1 MLFACGASTVPATAK
16 PEIALN
22 RTLPLVLAVA
32 LFMEH
37 MDSTVISTALPAIA
51 ADLGTSPVALKLA
64 LTAYLVSLAI
74 FIPISG
80 WMADRYGARRVFRTA
95 IAVFI
100 AGSVLC
106 ALSGSLTAFVASRFV
121 QGMGGAM
128 MTPLA
133 RLMLV
138 RGTPRSDLVNA
149 MAWLTV
155 PALIGPMV
163 GPPVGGFITTYVSWH
178 WIFIINVP
186 IGLAGILISGFVLPK
201 IETHAPPPMDWAGF
215 LLAAICASGLVFGL
229 SVISLPAL
237 PPTVGF
243 ATTAMGAV
251 AGMVYVRHARRAAAP
266 ILDLRLFRSTAFR
279 AAIAAGSL
287 FRIGNGAVPFLLPLM
302 FQLIFGLS
310 PFQSGLLTFASA
322 IGALTVK
329 FVAGATLRAAGF
341 RTVSI
346 AAAIGGG
353 MLVGAN
359 ALFTEATP
367 YPAIIATLIA
377 AGFLRSLF
385 YTSANTMVFAEI
397 DDRAA
402 AQATAM
408 AAAAQQVSTA
418 LGVACA
424 GGLLEIMTGL
434 SVGGLDR
441 FAFVVAFLTAS
452 AIALTAVVPLL
463 RLPRD
468 IGQAISGHGARRRT
482 GVAEPDLQE

>member
-1 MLFACGASTVPATAK
+1 TRQAATRPRSPVSSKSYATNCTTTVEAISFRHIPRRRSGSRKRCDTPRRSRPTGVETACIPRREAFRNGGRLAGQRMLFACGASTVPATAK

-163 GPPVGGFITTYVSWH
+163 GPPVGGFITTY
-178 WIFIINVP
+178 
-186 IGLAGILISGFVLPK
+186 
-201 IETHAPPPMDWAGF
+201 
-215 LLAAICASGLVFGL
+215 
-229 SVISLPAL
+229 
-237 PPTVGF
+237 
-243 ATTAMGAV
+243 
-251 AGMVYVRHARRAAAP
+251 
-266 ILDLRLFRSTAFR
+266 
-279 AAIAAGSL
+279 
-287 FRIGNGAVPFLLPLM
+287 
-302 FQLIFGLS
+302 
-310 PFQSGLLTFASA
+310 
-322 IGALTVK
+322 
-329 FVAGATLRAAGF
+329 
-341 RTVSI
+341 
-346 AAAIGGG
+346 
-353 MLVGAN
+353 
-359 ALFTEATP
+359 
-367 YPAIIATLIA
+367 
-377 AGFLRSLF
+377 
-385 YTSANTMVFAEI
+385 
-397 DDRAA
+397 
-402 AQATAM
+402 
-408 AAAAQQVSTA
+408 
-418 LGVACA
+418 
-424 GGLLEIMTGL
+424 
-434 SVGGLDR
+434 
-441 FAFVVAFLTAS
+441 
-452 AIALTAVVPLL
+452 
-463 RLPRD
+463 
-468 IGQAISGHGARRRT
+468 
-482 GVAEPDLQE
+482 

>member
-215 LLAAICASGLVFGL
+215 LLAAICWTHGLGPT
-229 SVISLPAL
+229 PAL
-237 PPTVGF
+237 SMF
-243 ATTAMGAV
+243 
-251 AGMVYVRHARRAAAP
+251 
-266 ILDLRLFRSTAFR
+266 
-279 AAIAAGSL
+279 AAGRLAGWLAHALEQQSL
-287 FRIGNGAVPFLLPLM
+287 GR
-302 FQLIFGLS
+302 LIR
-310 PFQSGLLTFASA
+310 P
-322 IGALTVK
+322 
-329 FVAGATLRAAGF
+329 RA
-341 RTVSI
+341 R
-346 AAAIGGG
+346 
-353 MLVGAN
+353 
-359 ALFTEATP
+359 
-367 YPAIIATLIA
+367 Y
-377 AGFLRSLF
+377 
-385 YTSANTMVFAEI
+385 
-397 DDRAA
+397 
-402 AQATAM
+402 
-408 AAAAQQVSTA
+408 
-418 LGVACA
+418 
-424 GGLLEIMTGL
+424 TGL
-434 SVGGLDR
+434 QPD
-441 FAFVVAFLTAS
+441 ADAD
-452 AIALTAVVPLL
+452 VPH
-463 RLPRD
+463 D
-468 IGQAISGHGARRRT
+468 
-482 GVAEPDLQE
+482 